1 MKKVI
6 LFLMTFVSLVSFAG
20 TTTTTTYDFS
30 LDENESETG
39 SWHYKKVTN
48 AKTAIKNRDLAV
60 GDKIVVEFTNSSVN
74 YAVCNEKGTK
84 ILTGSHSETGSYNS
98 EYQYYTSSSSTIK
111 FKITSDLLSEI
122 ESNGLRIEYEGSNL
136 ISAAYVERTTY
147 NDGTTDPKTLTLGST
162 TKVNESTTWNYN
174 EVLGIS
180 LIGLYD
186 EVKFSFTANGTTG
199 ESATNQYAICDAG
212 GTKLVKYS
220 DSQDWFECS
229 SGTNSYSLK
238 ITANILANI
247 KAGGLRFEYN
257 TGIEE
262 SSIKV
267 ELIKYDPSTAK
278 VGEKLSVN
286 KRLDS
291 EGNPFD
297 GTDVS
302 ETEEVNTWYNLYRV
316 NLPSDIAVGDT
327 IRVYVKPLSK
337 QVDLGGTTVT
347 DVLRDG
353 MYAFLKTNTDGNPA
367 LMGGSDKFSIAG
379 WDYYQFV
386 YTNEISNSINGN
398 CLIIGG
404 YNYKMDGVYLMRHSD
419 TQAEKQV
426 NENKPKVLA
435 RLTEAGLYVNNKNGV
450 DGDGTVI
457 DNETKLPGATGDGE
471 WKNYQIKTK
480 PIFSRISNNTQN
492 LMVRIYTDGA
502 HNVSLKDASNA
513 SYLID
518 YSSGVHAVY
527 GSTGE
532 HTVDGS
538 TVYYKD
544 VPVMDYIWKNDG
556 NKSITGIVY
565 NKHTLITQ
573 NDDEVFNV
581 GVQSGTISKIEIVES
596 TVKNNVSGQVTY
608 KRTLQDNIYKP
619 IALPY
624 NLTYGQTKAVFGDGV
639 KVMDLKDGRF
649 VKSEKNTVEKK
660 EISYQI
666 YINFHPIGWYKDEN
680 GNDQTTSYN
689 DDDAYMIANYPYI
702 IELGSGTKS
711 EFKIPVVAELR
722 DFTTYTAYVKA
733 ADFTYVG
740 FDPNVKVTDINE
752 NSDTKGQA
760 VVEETYWRTLF
771 AKDYMAFT
779 STAPYFDVTT
789 AGNGESDQ
797 IDLYGDKQTSYK
809 TVSLTRG
816 EDDPFYSQAG
826 AYRHVYYFYGGSLW
840 RAEETKYFHS
850 GLGFVELSS
859 IFNEIA
865 GGETKYIPTEV
876 TENAN
881 TTVKLQYA
889 YDEDMPTAI
898 KGIVE
903 TGTVQS
909 HKAARRSRTGVF
921 TINGQRINS
930 SGSTEG
936 LAKGFYIVN
945 GKKVVI
951 R

>member
-20 TTTTTTYDFS
+20 TTTTTTYGFS
-30 LDENESETG
+30 LDETESPKD
-39 SWHYKKVTN
+39 SWHYKNVTN
-48 AKTAIKNRDLAV
+48 AKTAIENGDLAV
-60 GDKIVVEFTNSSVN
+60 GDKIVVEFTESSVK
-74 YAVCNEKGTK
+74 YAVCNENSEK
-84 ILTGSHSETGSYNS
+84 ILTGNHNETGSYNS
-98 EYQYYTSSSSTIK
+98 EWKYYTSSSSTIK
-111 FKITSDLLSEI
+111 FKITSDLLSKI
-122 ESNGLRIEYEGSNL
+122 KSNGLRIEYDGSNL
-136 ISAAYVERTTY
+136 ISKVYVERTTY
-147 NDGTTDPKTLTLGST
+147 NDGTIDPKTLTLGT
-162 TKVNESTTWNYN
+162 ATQVKETVWKYK

-180 LIGLYD
+180 LIKLYD
-186 EVKFSFTANGTTG
+186 EVEFSFTATG
-199 ESATNQYAICDAG
+199 ESATNQYAICDAE
-212 GTKLVKYS
+212 GTKLVTVS
-220 DSQDWFECS
+220 DTQDWFDCP
-229 SGTNSYSLK
+229 SGSNSYSLK
-238 ITANILANI
+238 ITADILANI

-262 SSIKV
+262 SSINV
-267 ELIKYDPSTAK
+267 TLIKYDPSTAK
-278 VGEKLSVN
+278 DGEKLSVN
-286 KRLDS
+286 KRLS
-291 EGNPFD
+291 EDNSFED
-297 GTDVS
+297 TDVS
-302 ETEEVNTWYNLYRV
+302 ESAEVNTWYNLYRV
-316 NLPSDIAVGDT
+316 NLPSNIAVGDT

-337 QVDLGGTTVT
+337 DVTLGSTSVT
-347 DVLRDG
+347 DELRDG
-353 MYAFLKTNTDGNPA
+353 MYAFLKTNTNGNPA

-386 YTNEISNSINGN
+386 YTNEISSRISGN
-398 CLIIGG
+398 YLIIGG
-404 YNYKMDGVYLMRHSD
+404 YNYKMDGVYLLRHSE
-419 TQAEKQV
+419 TQAEKQE
-426 NENKPKVLA
+426 NEIKPKVLA
-435 RLTEAGLYVNNKNGV
+435 RLTTSGLYVNNNGV
-450 DGDGTVI
+450 TEDETVT
-457 DNETKLPGATGDGE
+457 DSNTKLPDATSNSE
-471 WKNYQIKTK
+471 NSWMNYQIKTK
-480 PIFSRISNNTQN
+480 PIFSKIANNTQN
-492 LMVRIYTDGA
+492 LMVRIYTDAA

-518 YSSGVHAVY
+518 YSSGKHAVY

-532 HTVDGS
+532 HTVDGN

-544 VPVMDYIWKNDG
+544 VPVMDYIWENDG
-556 NKSITGIVY
+556 DKSIKGIVY

-581 GVQSGTISKIEIVES
+581 GVEGGTISKIEIVEN

-608 KRTLQDNIYKP
+608 KRTLQDNIFKP

-624 NLTYGQTKAVFGDGV
+624 NLTYKQAKDVFGEGV

-649 VKSEKNTVEKK
+649 VKSEKITEEKK

-666 YINFHPIGWYKDEN
+666 YINFHPIGW
-680 GNDQTTSYN
+680 QSTTGEIKSYN

-733 ADFTYVG
+733 ADFTYLG
-740 FDPNVKVTDINE
+740 LSDDVKVTEKNIDGDGNVT
-752 NSDTKGQA
+752 DGTKEIG
-760 VVEETYWRTLF
+760 ELTYWKNLF

-779 STAPYFDVTT
+779 STAPYFDVT
-789 AGNGESDQ
+789 ANSGDDGQ
-797 IDLYGDKQTSYK
+797 IDIYGSGQTSYK
-809 TVSLTRG
+809 TVSLTRS
-816 EDDPFYSQAG
+816 ESDPFYSQAG
-826 AYRHVYYFYGGSLW
+826 ANRHVYYFYGGSLW
-840 RAEETKYFHS
+840 RAQETKYFHS

-859 IFNEIA
+859 IFNDIA
-865 GGETKYIPTEV
+865 GGTDKYIPKEV
-876 TENAN
+876 SNEAE

-889 YDEDMPTAI
+889 FDEDMPTAI

-903 TGTVQS
+903 KGTVQS
-909 HKAARRSRTGVF
+909 HKDARQSRTGVF